1 MNKEITLTMTK
12 KQLKSIILSM
22 RIALDTDCKPMN
34 EMSNKKI
41 EKMMLLHNALQTMST
56 NKL

>member
-12 KQLKSIILSM
+12 KQLKSIVLLMS
-22 RIALDTDCKPMN
+22 IALDTDCKPIN

-41 EKMMLLHNALQTMST
+41 EKLMVLHNVLQTMST
-56 NKL
+56 NTL